1 MLPLWLC
8 AGIDKNRWEGTLK
21 HKGGQPPGHCSRWA
35 RTMSGTEQALSTHS
49 LNEWMSPFEA
59 GLRIPCPAG
68 PLSVGSVKGTSR
80 RVVYRNLDLGRRLST
95 NTRRPAGWLSPGLA
109 SGPLAAPHRR
119 QAPLRHAK
127 DRQHL
132 CTKPAYVV
140 SWRQFCPPIR
150 EGDLPWVWWTLLVCF
165 STPWKRTKG
174 EDLETAGGSAWK
186 PPSAI
191 TYPSEATGCDKVSP
205 QACCP
210 SPPPLSLWL
219 LSLFLSLCLPHS
231 FFLTSAKVTDMM
243 QKALFDFLKHRFDG
257 RWDLQMFLYFYFL
270 STEHVWYIDLWICV
284 SSNCRSSLIKS

>member
-1 MLPLWLC
+1 MLPFWLC

-21 HKGGQPPGHCSRWA
+21 HKGGQPPGHCSCWA

-80 RVVYRNLDLGRRLST
+80 RVVYRNLDLGRRLSI

-109 SGPLAAPHRR
+109 SGPLATPHRR

-140 SWRQFCPPIR
+140 SWRHFCPPIR

-165 STPWKRTKG
+165 STLWKRTKG

-210 SPPPLSLWL
+210 SPPPLSLL
-219 LSLFLSLCLPHS
+219 TSLSLSLSVFAS
-231 FFLTSAKVTDMM
+231 FFFPHLCEGNRHDAESPLWFPEAQVWWEVRLTDVFVFLFSFNWTCMIYWLVDLCFQQL
-243 QKALFDFLKHRFDG
+243 QKF
-257 RWDLQMFLYFYFL
+257 
-270 STEHVWYIDLWICV
+270 
-284 SSNCRSSLIKS
+284 SN